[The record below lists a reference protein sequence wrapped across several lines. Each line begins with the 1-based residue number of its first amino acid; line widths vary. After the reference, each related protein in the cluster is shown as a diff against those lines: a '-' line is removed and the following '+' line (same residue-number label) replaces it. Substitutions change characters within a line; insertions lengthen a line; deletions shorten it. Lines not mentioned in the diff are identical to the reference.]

1 MTPDRAGKM
10 AGIKEQIERGQ
21 YQVDPGAVADAI
33 LRRLGQGWP
42 LLDAR
47 RAPTTSARIRTARP
61 PDSPNRT
68 PLSP

>member
-21 YQVDPGAVADAI
+21 YRVDPGAVADAI

-42 LLDAR
+42 LLDGPNAYTKCSY
-47 RAPTTSARIRTARP
+47 PESSGP
-61 PDSPNRT
+61 EGPNRN
-68 PLSP
+68 PLAP

>member
-1 MTPDRAGKM
+1 MTTDRAGKM

-42 LLDAR
+42 LLDGPSAYNKCSYPEKS
-47 RAPTTSARIRTARP
+47 APER
-61 PDSPNRT
+61 PNRT
-68 PLSP
+68 PPSP

>member
-10 AGIKEQIERGQ
+10 AGIKEQLERGQ

-42 LLDAR
+42 LLDAP
-47 RAPTTSARIRTARP
+47 AAYNKCSY
-61 PDSPNRT
+61 PDSSAPEGPNRS